1 MQTSYT
7 QSGDEESDGSGDDKS
22 SSDKNSDKADKT
34 SGIEPSDG
42 KKQTKE

>member
-7 QSGDEESDGSGDDKS
+7 QSGNEESDNSGDDKS

-42 KKQTKE
+42 QKQTKE